1 MRRVVSCMFHVR
13 VFHADISPT
22 SPDLQSVSD
31 ESCVVGQGVCEEVVV
46 EREKSV
52 LKQANVQHLY
62 GCLAGTLRPGVTDA
76 DLLVRPI

>member
-1 MRRVVSCMFHVR
+1 MFQFPVSMPH
-13 VFHADISPT
+13 ISLS
-22 SPDLQSVSD
+22 SPELQSISH

-62 GCLAGTLRPGVTDA
+62 GCLAGTLRPGVIDA
-76 DLLVRPI
+76 DLLVRPL